1 MHCYGRF
8 IIFSKIHGILNGF
21 SRYGGDPTQ
30 IYLMG
35 FHSGAH
41 LCTLTVLVNTL
52 NYLKTANL
60 VKLPRKTDILIERF
74 PKINATL
81 PQIRGLIL

>member
-1 MHCYGRF
+1 
-8 IIFSKIHGILNGF
+8 
-21 SRYGGDPTQ
+21 
-30 IYLMG
+30 MG

-41 LCTLTVLVNTL
+41 LSTLTLLVNTL
-52 NYLKTANL
+52 SYLKTANI
-60 VKLPRKTDILIERF
+60 VKLPRKTEILIDRF